1 MNAFRRIGAVAI
13 LLLITMLASTSTLL
27 AQQSTATPSVLQT
40 GYPVAIHQ
48 GTCDDPTAE
57 PAFDLNTA
65 DPYGA
70 GSDDAE
76 TLGTS
81 STTPVLEANATVDAK
96 LSDLANDGNVIA
108 VHASADDYAT
118 IILCGQ
124 IAGTSTGGKLV
135 FALLPVGDIK
145 MSGIAILED
154 KGDQTDVTA
163 YLTTESEGGA
173 LATPAMTP
181 TPLMTPTPK

>member
-1 MNAFRRIGAVAI
+1 MNAYRRMGAVI
-13 LLLITMLASTSTLL
+13 VLLLTILTTTSAVL
-27 AQQSTATPSVLQT
+27 AQGPTATPSVLQT
-40 GYPVAIHQ
+40 GYPVAVHQ

-81 STTPVLEANATVDAK
+81 STTPVLEANATIDAG
-96 LSDLANDGNVIA
+96 LDDLASGGNVIA
-108 VHASADDYAT
+108 VHASAEDYAT

-135 FALLPVGDIK
+135 FALLPVGEIT

-154 KGDQTDVTA
+154 DGDQTQATV
-163 YLTTESEGGA
+163 YLTTQAEGGA

-181 TPLMTPTPK
+181 TPLVTPTPS